1 MTKTMK
7 SRWLWLVVGL
17 GMALCVL
24 ADVWYAG
31 EKRIARPFLPT
42 GVVASPGAR
51 SLVAIVGSDDSDLS
65 HPAPLTVR
73 PEYADD
79 PHSDMGAWLNA
90 AQIEEMVYKVL
101 NLDTSEQSIREVV
114 QPGDWV
120 VVKPNIVTCPD
131 GENIRTA
138 YGQKSWS
145 KGTNRGQDHWGQNTD
160 LRVVRAVIKYLI
172 EEDGDARRITIAEG
186 GAEWRKLGEK
196 GTNPDQEH
204 DGWTAHWEPFD
215 YLSYMDIVAE
225 FQDNDRGI
233 PVDIVD
239 LNYDDY
245 VDRDGNAYPWTD
257 HNPTGAPIP
266 VPDPNGTGVTWLQRE
281 EGFYVSKTLLEC
293 DKLINVPVM
302 KTHDIPG
309 VTTIHKQYVGTYMQ
323 NAYGSS
329 WGKGGLHSDGN
340 DRVPQGFMDL
350 FSYRPTN
357 YAVVEGIWG
366 TEGNGPQTG
375 DDVKLNVIVAGGDPV
390 ATEAVVA
397 EIMGFNPYD
406 IYHLHLSAAKGFG
419 TWDKHQ
425 IQVVGRSIPEVR
437 RPFRKPS
444 SLAAGPMG
452 ITRWLINGPYEE
464 TSIDADD
471 LGGETTILPNEGD
484 VTNGRTWRRMECDL
498 RDRSTLSLKE
508 GSELVNYAYYAF
520 TWVQSDKERTVQLVA
535 KGKDK
540 VKVWLNGTPVVDSG
554 TSSISES
561 VSLEEGMN
569 ALLVKVFKRMGKGAM
584 EVGLRDED
592 RNTPLGVQ
600 YMLSEPITAVEE
612 AQERTPTV
620 FKLSQNTPNPF
631 NASTWISF
639 ELAQA
644 GHVTLAV
651 YNMAGQKVR
660 TLVDKDLPAGIPYT
674 AFWNGRGEGG
684 QDVASGVYLAK
695 LSVDGRSFPE
705 TIKMTLMR

>member
-1 MTKTMK
+1 MSKAMK
-7 SRWLWLVVGL
+7 SRWFWLVIGL
-17 GMALCVL
+17 SVVLFVL
-24 ADVWYAG
+24 ADIWQAG
-31 EKRIARPFLPT
+31 ERRGAPSFLPT
-42 GVVASPGAR
+42 GVVASPGAK
-51 SLVAIVGSDDSDLS
+51 SLVAIVGSDDEGLS
-65 HPAPLTVR
+65 KPVPLTVR

-79 PHSDMGAWLNA
+79 PHSDVEARLNA
-90 AQIEEMVYKVL
+90 AQIQEMVYKAL
-101 NLDTSEQSIREVV
+101 DLDTSERSIREVV

-160 LRVVRAVIKYLI
+160 LRVVRAVIQYLI

-186 GAEWRKLGEK
+186 GAEWTKLGEK
-196 GTNPDQEH
+196 NTNPDQEH

-215 YLSYMDIVAE
+215 DLSYVDIVAE
-225 FQDNDRGI
+225 FQDNDKGI

-245 VDRDGNAYPWTD
+245 VDKDGKAYPWTD

-323 NAYGSS
+323 NAYGAG
-329 WGKGGLHSDGN
+329 WGKMGLHNAGN
-340 DRVPQGFMDL
+340 DKVPNGFMDL
-350 FSYRPTN
+350 FSYRPTD

-419 TWDKHQ
+419 TWDRYQ
-425 IQVVGRSIPEVR
+425 IQVVGRSIEEVR

-444 SLAAGPMG
+444 KWILGPMG
-452 ITRWLINGPYEE
+452 ITRWLVNGPYEGYSMDE
-464 TSIDADD
+464 DY
-471 LGGETTILPNEGD
+471 LGGEGGITPKAGE
-484 VTNGRTWRRMECDL
+484 VTNGHTWEAVACDL
-498 RDRSTLSLKE
+498 REHSTLALGEEKE
-508 GSELVNYAYYAF
+508 KVYYAF
-520 TWVQSDKERTVQLVA
+520 TWVQSDAQKTVDLV
-535 KGKDK
+535 GRGDDK
-540 VKVWLNGTPVVDSG
+540 IQVWLNG
-554 TSSISES
+554 ES
-561 VSLEEGMN
+561 VRTARSFTESITLNEGLN
-569 ALLVKVFKRMGKGAM
+569 ALFVKVVNRAGASSM
-584 EVGLRDED
+584 RVILRDED
-592 RNTPLGVQ
+592 NNTPSGVE
-600 YMLSEPITAVEE
+600 YMLSVPSTAVEE
-612 AQERTPTV
+612 TEELKPSV
-620 FKLSQNTPNPF
+620 FRLSQNVPNPF

-639 ELAQA
+639 ELARA
-644 GHVTLAV
+644 GHVTLEV
-651 YNMAGQKVR
+651 YNMGGQKVQ
-660 TLVDKDLPAGIPYT
+660 TLVDKELPAGIPYT
-674 AFWNGRGEGG
+674 AFWNGRDEGG
-684 QDVASGVYLAK
+684 EDVASGVYLAK
-695 LSVDGRSFPE
+695 LFLDGYQLSG
-705 TIKMTLMR
+705 TVKMTLMR